1 MPETQPTPDAG
12 PASGPVLPTVV
23 TGYQAAHD
31 RRDTE
36 SALAAFAET
45 AVVEDDGHRYEGL
58 DRIRHWLESASAQFQ
73 YTRTLLG
80 ATDDGDGAWLVTS
93 RLDGNF
99 PGGTVDLRYRFVVR
113 DDLIVELVIAP

>member
-1 MPETQPTPDAG
+1 MPDSQPTSDAG
-12 PASGPVLPTVV
+12 PASDPVLPTVV

-36 SALAAFAET
+36 SALASFAEA

-99 PGGTVDLRYRFVVR
+99 TGGTADLRSRFVVR